1 MVPNGCRPRTC
12 NGKVKSIVQG
22 GYMLFAGYQKAADRE
37 NSNAIYRLKRIIG
50 NNCIANTNETNQ
62 LIMYHEFC
70 NCESIA
76 ILT

>member
-1 MVPNGCRPRTC
+1 
-12 NGKVKSIVQG
+12 
-22 GYMLFAGYQKAADRE
+22 MLLAGYQNAADRE

>member
-1 MVPNGCRPRTC
+1 VVPDGCRPRTC

-22 GYMLFAGYQKAADRE
+22 AYILMTGYQKAADRE
-37 NSNAIYRLKRIIG
+37 NSNTIYKLKRMVD

>member
-1 MVPNGCRPRTC
+1 MT
-12 NGKVKSIVQG
+12 
-22 GYMLFAGYQKAADRE
+22 GYQKAADRE
-37 NSNAIYRLKRIIG
+37 NSNTIYKLKRMVD